1 MSDDGTD
8 SAEKQHDVS
17 QHGPVLHIADVQRL
31 GFFLT
36 QVGSARHLPR
46 TGNTRLHQHTS
57 GIRLVVLCHFL
68 GQRRARAHHAH
79 VALEHVQELRELVDG
94 VLADELPD
102 LGDARIVLH
111 LEHGACDLVLL
122 LELGEALVG
131 VLVHGAKLPHTKS
144 G

>member
-94 VLADELPD
+94 ELTDKLAH
-102 LGDARIVLH
+102 LGDSRIVLH
-111 LEHGACDLVLL
+111 LEDKTTILTGFFRQFRLHLVRIHHHRT
-122 LELGEALVG
+122 ELD
-131 VLVHGAKLPHTKS
+131 HT
-144 G
+144 